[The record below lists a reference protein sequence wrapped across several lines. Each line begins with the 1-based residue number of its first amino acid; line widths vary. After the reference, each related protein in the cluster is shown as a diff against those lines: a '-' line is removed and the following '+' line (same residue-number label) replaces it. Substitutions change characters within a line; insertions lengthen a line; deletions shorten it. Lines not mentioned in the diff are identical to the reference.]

1 MRVPKLLRRL
11 GVSRMYFLGDD
22 ERKHLLKGLL
32 PKTRQTEVAEE
43 LRGWAW
49 PQPPVEPVYP
59 VRLALF
65 EVAGRYC
72 SSGRDVYLRHVAGV
86 KPEASPAMLQGSLL
100 HAVVAAV
107 LVETK
112 RLVYLHGVEGYRL
125 ILDELTRKIGA
136 AELPGEAAKMLER
149 FPKAEASDAAAKA
162 RTLRDF
168 EVSRVIA
175 RLQDILVRQPY
186 IGTDSLAALAV
197 PVVVEQKVDGSFLG
211 LSSQLS
217 VDAYTFSEVMIL
229 DTKFGRPRDFH
240 RLTTTGYAMVCE
252 ALTEYPINIGCIV
265 YGRFEGERLIVEKD
279 FHIIDDELRQQF
291 IEERDNKARLV
302 YEETDPGVPGD
313 CSQSCG
319 FWSACHPA

>member
-1 MRVPKLLRRL
+1 
-11 GVSRMYFLGDD
+11 MYFLGDD

-43 LRGWAW
+43 LRGWSW
-49 PQPPVEPVYP
+49 PQPPLEPVYP

-72 SSGRDVYLRHVAGV
+72 SSGRDVYLRHVQGV
-86 KPEASPAMLQGSLL
+86 RPEPSVAMLQGSLF

-107 LVETK
+107 LVEAK
-112 RLVYLHGVEGYRL
+112 RLIYTHGIEGYRSV
-125 ILDELTRKIGA
+125 LDELNRSIGSP
-136 AELPGEAAKMLER
+136 ELPGEAVKVLER
-149 FPKAEASDAAAKA
+149 FPDGQAAEAKAKA
-162 RTLRDF
+162 RVLRDF
-168 EVSRVIA
+168 EVSRVVA
-175 RLQDILVRQPY
+175 RIQDILVRQPY
-186 IGTDSLAALAV
+186 IGTDSLAASAV

-229 DTKFGRPRDFH
+229 DTKFGRRRDFH

-265 YGRFEGERLIVEKD
+265 YGRFEGDRLIVEKD
-279 FHIIDDELRQQF
+279 FHIIDDELRQWF
-291 IEERDNKARLV
+291 IEERDAKARMV
-302 YEETDPGVPGD
+302 YEEHDPGLASD
-313 CSQSCG
+313 CGVGCG
-319 FWSACHPA
+319 FWRVCHPT